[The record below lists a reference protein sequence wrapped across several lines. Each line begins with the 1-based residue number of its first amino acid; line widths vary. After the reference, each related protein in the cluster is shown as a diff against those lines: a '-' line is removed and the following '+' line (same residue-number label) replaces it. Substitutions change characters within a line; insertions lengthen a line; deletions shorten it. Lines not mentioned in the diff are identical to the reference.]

1 MAKSVIRRVGVL
13 SVAKLQGAL
22 YALIGL
28 IFGAVFALISLF
40 GTALGSAMSGGS
52 NSNPLFGAFFG
63 VGAII
68 LFPIL
73 YGVLGFVGG
82 LLVAALYNLVAGI
95 VGGVEVELT

>member
-28 IFGAVFALISLF
+28 ILGAVFALFSLF
-40 GTALGSAMSGGS
+40 GTALSSAMGAGS
-52 NSNPLFGAFFG
+52 NGNSMFGAFFG

-73 YGVLGFVGG
+73 YGLLGFVGG
-82 LLVAALYNLVAGI
+82 LLVAALYNLVAGM
-95 VGGVEVELT
+95 VGGVEVELI